1 MPGGAPHDLAVEPGG
16 RRVWLSNWDSGLLS
30 VVSSRSGR
38 TMTRIAAGAE
48 PHHFA
53 FTPQRAWASDNVTGT
68 VVRIGLRTRRVLGR
82 TRVGAS
88 PHHVAAAGAGV
99 LVAVHDTGRVVA
111 VSRRGRRTASVV
123 IGAGP
128 HGIAVVPE

>member
-1 MPGGAPHDLAVEPGG
+1 MPGGAPHDLAAEPGG
-16 RRVWLSNWDSGLLS
+16 RRVWLSSWDSGRLTVAS
-30 VVSSRSGR
+30 ARSGR
-38 TMTRIAAGAE
+38 ALNRVAAGLE

-53 FTPQRAWASDNVTGT
+53 FTQRRAWASDNGTGT

-82 TRVGAS
+82 TRVGRS

-99 LVAVHDTGRVVA
+99 LVAVHGTGRVVA
-111 VSRRGRRTASVV
+111 LSPRGRRVGSVAV
-123 IGAGP
+123 GAGP